1 MNKRIIMYFGIA
13 IATIGVGVMIFASIE
28 QATQSMELT
37 TSGIKSTGAYIGA
50 VLLILVGAV
59 FIIYGTSTIKAD
71 FAHVAIES
79 EAEAKPPDPK
89 PIPPPTEVKLE
100 GPVTTITGAPVQKKE
115 GG

>member
-1 MNKRIIMYFGIA
+1 MSKRIIMYFGIA

-71 FAHVAIES
+71 FAHVDIES

>member
-71 FAHVAIES
+71 FAHVDIES
-79 EAEAKPPDPK
+79 EAEAPSMLPYEPQAAA
-89 PIPPPTEVKLE
+89 PPPSEWELPKIFFALSYRDW
-100 GPVTTITGAPVQKKE
+100 
-115 GG
+115 